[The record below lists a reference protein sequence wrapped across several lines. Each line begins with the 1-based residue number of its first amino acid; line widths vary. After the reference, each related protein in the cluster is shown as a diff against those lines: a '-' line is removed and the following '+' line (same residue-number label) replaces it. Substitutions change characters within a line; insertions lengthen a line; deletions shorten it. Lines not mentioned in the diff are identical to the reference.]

1 MTDYDLMCR
10 QLESLSEGVS
20 WDITVLSN
28 AAALIWDSLED
39 INWAGFYLMKE
50 GKLLLGPFQGK
61 PACTVIEIGKGVC
74 GTAAAEDK
82 TQLVK
87 NVHEFPG
94 HIACDSASNSEIVV
108 PLHSKGRNEMFISE
122 VMTTAP
128 QDERGALETKTYQEL
143 ERLNIK
149 YERVDN
155 DSVEAMEECVEI
167 SEKLGAEIRKT
178 IVVCNRQKTQ
188 FFLVLLP
195 ANKRFDSKLFAAM
208 MRTARV
214 SFASPEDMQNVI
226 GLTPGE
232 ASVMGILNDP
242 EGKVKVV
249 IDKAV
254 ADAEWFACNP
264 GANTS
269 HLKFKT
275 KQLINNFLP
284 AEKHKPEIIML

>member
-1 MTDYDLMCR
+1 
-10 QLESLSEGVS
+10 
-20 WDITVLSN
+20 
-28 AAALIWDSLED
+28 
-39 INWAGFYLMKE
+39 
-50 GKLLLGPFQGK
+50 
-61 PACTVIEIGKGVC
+61 
-74 GTAAAEDK
+74 
-82 TQLVK
+82 
-87 NVHEFPG
+87 
-94 HIACDSASNSEIVV
+94 
-108 PLHSKGRNEMFISE
+108 MFISE

-155 DSVEAMEECVEI
+155 DTVEAMEECVEI

-188 FFLVLLP
+188 FFLVILP

-242 EGKVKVV
+242 EGKVLEWEVSGDH
-249 IDKAV
+249 IQAV
-254 ADAEWFACNP
+254 HMLPGYTHNIINLSDTEDLVTVMYCNEIFDP
-264 GANTS
+264 GRPDTFFVPV
-269 HLKFKT
+269 K
-275 KQLINNFLP
+275 
-284 AEKHKPEIIML
+284 

>member
-1 MTDYDLMCR
+1 
-10 QLESLSEGVS
+10 
-20 WDITVLSN
+20 
-28 AAALIWDSLED
+28 
-39 INWAGFYLMKE
+39 
-50 GKLLLGPFQGK
+50 
-61 PACTVIEIGKGVC
+61 
-74 GTAAAEDK
+74 
-82 TQLVK
+82 
-87 NVHEFPG
+87 
-94 HIACDSASNSEIVV
+94 
-108 PLHSKGRNEMFISE
+108 MFISE

-128 QDERGALETKTYQEL
+128 QDERGALETKTYQER

-155 DSVEAMEECVEI
+155 DTVEAMEECVEI

-188 FFLVLLP
+188 FFLVILP

-208 MRTARV
+208 MHTARV
-214 SFASPEDMQNVI
+214 SFASPEDMQTVI

-269 HLKFKT
+269 HLRFKT

-284 AEKHKPEIIML
+284 SEKHKPEIIML

>member
-1 MTDYDLMCR
+1 
-10 QLESLSEGVS
+10 
-20 WDITVLSN
+20 
-28 AAALIWDSLED
+28 
-39 INWAGFYLMKE
+39 
-50 GKLLLGPFQGK
+50 
-61 PACTVIEIGKGVC
+61 
-74 GTAAAEDK
+74 
-82 TQLVK
+82 
-87 NVHEFPG
+87 
-94 HIACDSASNSEIVV
+94 
-108 PLHSKGRNEMFISE
+108 MFISE
-122 VMTTAP
+122 VMTSAP

-155 DSVEAMEECVEI
+155 DTVEAMEECVEI
-167 SEKLGAEIRKT
+167 SKKLGAEIRKT

-188 FFLVLLP
+188 FFLVILP

-208 MRTARV
+208 MHTARV
-214 SFASPEDMQNVI
+214 SFASP
-226 GLTPGE
+226 

-269 HLKFKT
+269 HLRFKT